1 MHRVGIPRQSSGGYP
16 AFGLKNPFRTRG
28 DYQVYFQIG
37 HGGQIL
43 QNGLRQRHPARA
55 ADSKDKAMHRFF
67 FSVTL
72 SAYRTMEHGAA
83 CRHELTPWRSD
94 GHGYCRRRLDDLEAQ
109 GGGLPEPV
117 GEAEP
122 PARTPE
128 ETERALAETERRLAQ
143 TDQDLNQALG
153 QRKAVGDPAALAAR
167 REELALSRP
176 QLADRLGVTPSTVSN
191 YETGVSFP
199 KEEMMLR
206 LFDCLETDPNTLF
219 QDSFRRGADVLTER
233 ERQLLEQY
241 RSLSPLGRESVQ
253 TMVEALRACQ
263 QESAAPEQEP
273 RVIPLYRTPAAAG
286 YAAPVFGEDFDYLQ
300 VTDGVPQAAEF
311 AVRIQG
317 DSMVP
322 YIPDGSV
329 VYVNRDP
336 LKAGD
341 VGIFCVDGDI
351 FCKQYYKDP
360 AGTVYLFSLNR
371 ARADADVVLTAG
383 SGRTLACFG
392 RVILHALP
400 LPGRT

>member
-1 MHRVGIPRQSSGGYP
+1 MSFGKRVQEKRE
-16 AFGLKNPFRTRG
+16 ARGLS
-28 DYQVYFQIG
+28 Q
-37 HGGQIL
+37 
-43 QNGLRQRHPARA
+43 
-55 ADSKDKAMHRFF
+55 
-67 FSVTL
+67 
-72 SAYRTMEHGAA
+72 
-83 CRHELTPWRSD
+83 
-94 GHGYCRRRLDDLEAQ
+94 
-109 GGGLPEPV
+109 
-117 GEAEP
+117 
-122 PARTPE
+122 
-128 ETERALAETERRLAQ
+128 
-143 TDQDLNQALG
+143 
-153 QRKAVGDPAALAAR
+153 AALAAR
-167 REELALSRP
+167 
-176 QLADRLGVTPSTVSN
+176 LGVSQSTVGN
-191 YETGVSFP
+191 YEAGISFP
-199 KEEMMLR
+199 KEEVLLR

-273 RVIPLYRTPAAAG
+273 RGIPLYRTPAAAG

-360 AGTVYLFSLNR
+360 AGIVYLFSLNR
-371 ARADADVVLTAG
+371 RRADADVILTPSG
-383 SGRTLACFG
+383 SRSLVCFG
-392 RVILHALP
+392 RVIMHALP
-400 LPGRT
+400 LPGMG